1 MPNVG
6 YKWRFVG
13 SFGPIG
19 GKIGVLANVCGS
31 RVIIRGVVKEVDTKR
46 LPTVEGRHNFGG
58 SFEGAVG
65 MVVVRGSDTRALHG
79 LGFVLYKL
87 PVFYTGTYCNMTFC

>member
-1 MPNVG
+1 MPNAG

-19 GKIGVLANVCGS
+19 GKIGIPANVYGS
-31 RVIIRGVVKEVDTKR
+31 RVIIRGAVKEVDTEW

-58 SFEGAVG
+58 SFEGAMG
-65 MVVVRGSDTRALHG
+65 KVVVRRSDTRALHG
-79 LGFVLYKL
+79 LGFVLYKI
-87 PVFYTGTYCNMTFC
+87 PVFCNIL